1 MIRIL
6 NPHSYPLGDIY
17 NYGGIDMSDTKNMN
31 DAPETKTPVTSV
43 RIADDVVSV
52 IASMAASEVEGV
64 GGMTGSL
71 AGDLVEKL
79 GKKNLSKGIKVDVT
93 DTSVAISLSLLMEY
107 GYKLHEVA
115 KNVQKAVKNAVEAM
129 TGLTVSEV
137 NIMIQ
142 GIVFPQPEDGTEEET
157 QTAES

>member
-1 MIRIL
+1 
-6 NPHSYPLGDIY
+6 
-17 NYGGIDMSDTKNMN
+17 MSDVKDMN
-31 DAPETKTPVTSV
+31 EVPETREPITTV

-64 GGMTGSL
+64 NGMTGSF

-93 DTSVAISLSLLMEY
+93 ETSVSISLSLLVEY
-107 GYKLHEVA
+107 GHKLQEVA
-115 KNVQKAVKNAVEAM
+115 KNVQRAVKNTVEAM

-142 GIVFPQPEDGTEEET
+142 GIVFPQPEDGTEEDASA
-157 QTAES
+157 AE